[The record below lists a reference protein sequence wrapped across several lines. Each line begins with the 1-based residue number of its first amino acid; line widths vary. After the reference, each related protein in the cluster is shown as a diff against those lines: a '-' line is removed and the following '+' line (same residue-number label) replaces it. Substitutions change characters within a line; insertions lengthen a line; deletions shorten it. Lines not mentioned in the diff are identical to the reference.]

1 MTTSQ
6 IEYQGSFR
14 ARATHLQSGNSIR
27 TDAPVDNQGK
37 GEDFS
42 PTDLLATSLG
52 ACMITIMGIEANKM
66 GINIDNTRISVTK
79 HMSSDL
85 PRRVSGVDI
94 IMKIPHTLSEEYLI
108 ALRQFADN
116 CPVAKSIHPD
126 MKVSLDISCE

>member
-6 IEYQGSFR
+6 IEYQGSLR

-85 PRRVSGVDI
+85 PRRVSG
-94 IMKIPHTLSEEYLI
+94 
-108 ALRQFADN
+108 
-116 CPVAKSIHPD
+116 
-126 MKVSLDISCE
+126 